1 MFQKWKKAVDQDES
15 FGALVTDQSK
25 PSDCHR
31 HDLLIA
37 KFHCYVISL
46 ASVKFLTNDL
56 TNRKQRTKVETC

>member
-25 PSDCHR
+25 ASDCLR

-46 ASVKFLTNDL
+46 ASVKFLTNE
-56 TNRKQRTKVETC
+56 KK